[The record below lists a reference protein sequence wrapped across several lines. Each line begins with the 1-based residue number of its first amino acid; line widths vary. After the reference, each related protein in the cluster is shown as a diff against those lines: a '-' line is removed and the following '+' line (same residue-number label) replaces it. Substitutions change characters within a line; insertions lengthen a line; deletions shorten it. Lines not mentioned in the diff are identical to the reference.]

1 MFHRE
6 STIVNENGRAIN
18 WQKAGKCFHRVIS
31 QFAIPWKA
39 EQWWSFG
46 DNKKSCNYW
55 LRKATDLLVQGM
67 TVVAGR
73 CLNVMTKTDLKTQ
86 QKDQGR
92 LNKKRTQLLMGNSQ
106 ERSVLIFIVGFFS
119 LIFALILLCFCL
131 FTLYNCFYGRMM
143 RKHSERKDSEQT
155 QSTDIEING
164 QLLQSDGDNEELLPF
179 RHETRTTETTGL

>member
-1 MFHRE
+1 ML
-6 STIVNENGRAIN
+6 S
-18 WQKAGKCFHRVIS
+18 
-31 QFAIPWKA
+31 
-39 EQWWSFG
+39 
-46 DNKKSCNYW
+46 SCNLTVCHSLESRTMMVFRGQQKKLQLLTNY
-55 LRKATDLLVQGM
+55 LNDLTRKATDLLVQGM

-73 CLNVMTKTDLKTQ
+73 CSNVMTKTDLKTQ

-92 LNKKRTQLLMGNSQ
+92 LNEKRTQLLMENSQ

-119 LIFALILLCFCL
+119 LIFAIILLCFCL

-164 QLLQSDGDNEELLPF
+164 QLLQSAGNNEELLPF